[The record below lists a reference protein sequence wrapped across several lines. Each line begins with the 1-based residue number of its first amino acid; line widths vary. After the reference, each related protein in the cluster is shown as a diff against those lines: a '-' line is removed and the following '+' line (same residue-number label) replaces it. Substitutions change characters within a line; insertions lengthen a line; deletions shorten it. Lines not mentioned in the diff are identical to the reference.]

1 MPIKPNNTDKLKNK
15 PAEEKTSPLQ
25 PPADVEREGG
35 DVNYGSG
42 QNLDFSPDREVTQ
55 DEEYRANG
63 LPRTSRYSVHKP
75 SGERSADT

>member
-15 PAEEKTSPLQ
+15 PSEEKKNPLTQ
-25 PPADVEREGG
+25 PNDVERESG
-35 DVNYGSG
+35 DIQYGRSRDL
-42 QNLDFSPDREVTQ
+42 NFNPDKEVTQ

-75 SGERSADT
+75 SGERTTDV